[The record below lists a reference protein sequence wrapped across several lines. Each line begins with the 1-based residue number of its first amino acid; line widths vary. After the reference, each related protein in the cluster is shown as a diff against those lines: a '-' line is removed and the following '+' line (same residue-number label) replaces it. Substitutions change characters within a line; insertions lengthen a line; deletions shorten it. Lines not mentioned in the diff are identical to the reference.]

1 MVTKAGALIVEDNAS
16 LAQSLAEVLEERDF
30 SVKHG
35 ASVRSAKEALQSWV
49 PQLVILDFML
59 PDGTGLDVLAEL
71 AHLRPQPV
79 VVAISGEAGPEESF
93 QLARAGVRC
102 FLRKPFRL
110 QQVRAAVDE
119 ALDAT
124 PDPTVEARAAVGK
137 VGIKDLEAEIRRAM
151 VGEALARSGGS
162 VRGAAALLG
171 ISRQLLQH
179 ILKSPEHEG
188 KIPR

>member
-1 MVTKAGALIVEDNAS
+1 MGKKQGALIVEDNPS
-16 LAQSLAEVLEERDF
+16 LARSLAEVLEERDF
-30 SVKHG
+30 LVKHG
-35 ASVRSAKEALQSWV
+35 PSVRAAKQALEGWV

-59 PDGTGLDVLAEL
+59 PDGTGLDVLAAL
-71 AHLRPQPV
+71 APLRPQPV

-110 QQVRAAVDE
+110 QQVRAAVEE
-119 ALDAT
+119 AMDAT

-137 VGIKDLEAEIRRAM
+137 VAIKDLEAEIRRAM